1 MFHRKKNLA
10 WQDSEALHGG
20 SLSCNEAQAL
30 CLVETRVS
38 VLLEMRTRSI
48 LHQLGMAGIFSL
60 FPEVEISDSIHL
72 SHSHLASAMK
82 KVSSL
87 RQKETFSF
95 SFCVSLLSAMNST
108 GLVSLETKACRS
120 STELVLFSGSA
131 VHFSSLTCCWASGV
145 FRRARVMD
153 GRSSLV
159 PVPGTVSVHTDK
171 SPD

>member
-1 MFHRKKNLA
+1 MMTCFTEKKKNLA
-10 WQDSEALHGG
+10 WQDSEALHRG

-30 CLVETRVS
+30 YLVETRVS

-48 LHQLGMAGIFSL
+48 LHHLGMAGIFSL

-108 GLVSLETKACRS
+108 GLASLETKACCS
-120 STELVLFSGSA
+120 SAELVLFSGSA
-131 VHFSSLTCCWASGV
+131 VHFFPVIGGGHQVCSGDV
-145 FRRARVMD
+145 
-153 GRSSLV
+153 
-159 PVPGTVSVHTDK
+159 VSWTGGKV
-171 SPD
+171 